1 MTKHPMPIYALMIQR
16 EYLNL
21 LKWFALIAMVAFHF
35 NQAFSYYPSEAI
47 VFLGR
52 LAFPIFGFVLGYNL
66 ALRQSHGGTDTE
78 AKMMRLLLMFGCFA
92 QPFYWSYAHAALP
105 LNIMFTLA
113 LGVFM
118 VFRYQQYSAWFVLI
132 ILGIFV
138 DYAWAG
144 VLYILASY
152 LITQRALSGGVPL
165 HYLLGFVLTLIALS
179 LSTQSYYPMF
189 TLVLLAI
196 GLHWNS
202 RFTLPR
208 CKWLFYAVYPIHFAL
223 IQAIQYLPN

>member
-1 MTKHPMPIYALMIQR
+1 MTKFPMPSYTMMLQR
-16 EYLNL
+16 EYLNI

-35 NQAFSYYPSEAI
+35 NNAFSYNPSEI
-47 VFLGR
+47 IGFLGR

-66 ALRQSHGGTDTE
+66 ALSQARGASDTE
-78 AKMMRLLLMFGCFA
+78 AKMMRLLLVFGCFA
-92 QPFYWSYAHAALP
+92 QPFYWSYAHAVLP

-118 VFRYQQYSAWFVLI
+118 VFRYQQYSAWFALI
-132 ILGIFV
+132 VLGIFV

-152 LITQRALSGGVPL
+152 FITRRAISGEVPL
-165 HYLLGFVLTLIALS
+165 HYLIGFVMALTALS

-196 GLHWNS
+196 GLEWNPS
-202 RFTLPR
+202 FTLPR
-208 CKWLFYAVYPIHFAL
+208 CKWIFYAVYPIQFA
-223 IQAIQYLPN
+223 AIQVIQHLPN